1 MKKRDLLFAGLLL
14 CSVSAFAQPQRYPDD
29 AKQIFLQDFEGDAKW
44 QKIQLNE
51 DPKRPTTLYTWQED
65 AVDMIEEV
73 AYYKRQDSKDKD
85 TVAADGSTL
94 SGQDIY
100 NGSRDWEIAGYR
112 DTLLLLYN
120 GVMRTDAVQPDDSIL
135 NYDTHS
141 IMNHTAASQSGTGIG
156 GKEYGLDRYGEDG
169 GKKYFSYTSANGT
182 GVGSYSNGN
191 VPEYRRN
198 LFIRLNP
205 GDIEENAS
213 YRLTVFA
220 KATQLGATAPQ
231 MAVQLMRG
239 FFHSEKNFIV
249 NWADKK
255 EFYYSTT
262 KTSSGDFVRSD
273 QYDAFDEGK
282 WEKITLMAYYIG
294 DSLSAAYPYNNG
306 YWWPND
312 WTWVT
317 TANKDTTVSEDGDT
331 TMVFRYIKQP
341 DKFFARLSFRSDSTR
356 FDVDNLSLTKSW
368 IAGVEHYNDMIRVD
382 FGYKTNLGDLA
393 EQARKINKIATVE
406 VPGDYFE
413 VWACF
418 DGEWEEMPI
427 LTAEYQGDGYMYMWT
442 KPLEDGSVNSFEGA
456 DEVLVT
462 FRNPIDREDLFL
474 KYTGDRFPMG
484 EDSAWLANGKV
495 VPDFHNEISA
505 LNPTIVTSPVTGK
518 SVKSLKN
525 LPPVMQYE
533 PYEEGAFGLDPAM
546 REMKFKF
553 SRNLAF
559 DNKGESTD
567 LTQVTLKNGSTVEY
581 WDIVEYPADDVSGW
595 TTIKRPAKYT
605 TDLKGDYVLSFKQ
618 VTHLS
623 KVDASDAEAFGDD
636 VVFNYHFGKFDTNP
650 VVKEIAK
657 SDWKNEDYT
666 EALASGQRYYPESIY
681 VHSGQD
687 KFTKGTGGKSAGK
700 CGLYLVG
707 DNDCQ
712 IYFSNRGKGNTGN
725 IYTIEN
731 LAEGNYSIS
740 FRAILWGGSGDYPRT
755 CDLYVYAKPDGEI
768 ENGNDKGFAV
778 LEAATKTLIGQFAP
792 KKYATSAGWPD
803 GTETFEFTF
812 AIPAN
817 GDYVI
822 EWVDGKNNANS
833 SGSYRGFAIGDYTIR
848 TAGDLSFVPVRD
860 VNAAIARANEK
871 LAALA
876 DAKYKG
882 VAFDALKA
890 INTEVSGYI
899 AKTVA
904 ANKGNLPSEYAKQV
918 KAVDDAIAV
927 MNARV
932 DTVDLFTKAID
943 AAATALQDETYKAT
957 KAYADLL
964 ALEAELMAVE
974 IPAKTNAELAEY
986 VAAVNLAKANLEGI
1000 PLLTK
1005 RVVALDALAT
1015 KLGSDIASDATVKA
1029 EFAALSTDDDQLADV
1044 YKAAIALAIYE
1055 KIADPIVD
1063 SLDVTPFIK
1072 NYFLYQTPKVTERT
1086 DKNMPDNQ
1094 NAGADPN
1101 GAQIQHTQHK
1111 WNSGDLN
1118 GKMPIWVMITQVD
1131 YTDLYPGWTAR
1142 AFNEGNA
1149 MVTGDK
1155 SYEAYKQGKPIFDA
1169 EIGMDWNGKAEL
1181 STEVTGLPTGLYT
1194 LGVDLPEFTSDGGE
1208 KIAILTG
1215 TTTEKA
1221 YENKAT
1227 SSGAQKLL
1235 TDSITVNDGK
1245 LGVKLMLRS
1254 QNGWSRA
1261 DNFQLAFRPLK
1272 EGVDYTALA
1281 TAQKAALSELIT
1293 VVDASAIKAENV
1305 EFFTL
1310 GGMKI
1315 NAPKAGDI
1323 LIRKTT
1329 KSNGKIVVDKV
1340 LLK

>member
-1 MKKRDLLFAGLLL
+1 
-14 CSVSAFAQPQRYPDD
+14 
-29 AKQIFLQDFEGDAKW
+29 
-44 QKIQLNE
+44 
-51 DPKRPTTLYTWQED
+51 
-65 AVDMIEEV
+65 
-73 AYYKRQDSKDKD
+73 
-85 TVAADGSTL
+85 
-94 SGQDIY
+94 
-100 NGSRDWEIAGYR
+100 
-112 DTLLLLYN
+112 
-120 GVMRTDAVQPDDSIL
+120 
-135 NYDTHS
+135 
-141 IMNHTAASQSGTGIG
+141 
-156 GKEYGLDRYGEDG
+156 
-169 GKKYFSYTSANGT
+169 
-182 GVGSYSNGN
+182 
-191 VPEYRRN
+191 
-198 LFIRLNP
+198 
-205 GDIEENAS
+205 
-213 YRLTVFA
+213 
-220 KATQLGATAPQ
+220 
-231 MAVQLMRG
+231 
-239 FFHSEKNFIV
+239 
-249 NWADKK
+249 
-255 EFYYSTT
+255 
-262 KTSSGDFVRSD
+262 
-273 QYDAFDEGK
+273 
-282 WEKITLMAYYIG
+282 
-294 DSLSAAYPYNNG
+294 
-306 YWWPND
+306 
-312 WTWVT
+312 
-317 TANKDTTVSEDGDT
+317 
-331 TMVFRYIKQP
+331 
-341 DKFFARLSFRSDSTR
+341 
-356 FDVDNLSLTKSW
+356 
-368 IAGVEHYNDMIRVD
+368 
-382 FGYKTNLGDLA
+382 
-393 EQARKINKIATVE
+393 
-406 VPGDYFE
+406 
-413 VWACF
+413 
-418 DGEWEEMPI
+418 
-427 LTAEYQGDGYMYMWT
+427 
-442 KPLEDGSVNSFEGA
+442 
-456 DEVLVT
+456 
-462 FRNPIDREDLFL
+462 
-474 KYTGDRFPMG
+474 YTGDRFPMG

-518 SVKSLKN
+518 AVKSLKN

-581 WDIVEYPADDVSGW
+581 WEIAEYPEDDLSGW
-595 TTIKRPAKYT
+595 TTIKRPAKYS
-605 TDLKGDYVLSFKQ
+605 DALSGDYVLSFKQ

-636 VVFNYHFGKFDTNP
+636 VVFNYHFGSFDTNP
-650 VVKEIAK
+650 KVTEVTH
-657 SDWKNEDYT
+657 SDWRSEITVETWDRPMPSSLWCYDEEDGFY
-666 EALASGQRYYPESIY
+666 G
-681 VHSGQD
+681 
-687 KFTKGTGGKSAGK
+687 GTGENYSPYKK
-700 CGLYLVG
+700 CGLYKMVDDGKNG
-707 DNDCQ
+707 DALF
-712 IYFSNRGKGNTGN
+712 YLSGRKSNKIGHL
-725 IYTIEN
+725 YTVEN
-731 LAEGNYSIS
+731 LKKGNYSILFS
-740 FRAILWGGSGDYPRT
+740 AFGWARNIKT
-755 CDLYVYAKPDGEI
+755 TVYVYAKPAEGMEKDALL
-768 ENGNDKGFAV
+768 N
-778 LEAATKTLIGQFAP
+778 AP
-792 KKYATSAGWPD
+792 KTTIGEFTPSYNTSWSNNND
-803 GTETFEFTF
+803 EKEWNEKVERFEFTF
-812 AIPAN
+812 NIPAD

-822 EWVDGKNNANS
+822 EWALPRE
-833 SGSYRGFAIGDYTIR
+833 GSQSYYGIAIGNYIIN

-860 VNAAIARANEK
+860 INEAIERAKAK
-871 LAALA
+871 LAEVT

-882 VAFDALKA
+882 VALDALKD

-904 ANKGNLPSEYAKQV
+904 ANEGNLPSEYAKQV

-927 MNARV
+927 MDARV
-932 DTVDLFTKAID
+932 DTVKLFTKAID
-943 AAATALQDETYKAT
+943 DATTALSDETYKAT

-964 ALEAELMAVE
+964 ALEAELKAVE